1 VQSPCIVTLN
11 SHDFT
16 RGADAEG
23 NCELSTWVINGG
35 EFPTTQ
41 QKPMLV
47 AYATEIAPDDL
58 TARIDPVNIG

>member
-1 VQSPCIVTLN
+1 MQSPCTVTLN

-16 RGADAEG
+16 RGADAKSNG
-23 NCELSTWVINGG
+23 ELSAWVINSG

-47 AYATEIAPDDL
+47 AHATEIAPDDL
-58 TARIDPVNIG
+58 TAGIDPVNIG